1 MNFLEVLPQSN
12 HSIVLRLADT
22 RVSKE
27 ELRLR
32 IDHYKQRFEHLE
44 VSRVGMMLCNGLD
57 WIAVDLA
64 CLELD
69 ICLIP
74 IPTFFSPQQVSHSLS
89 RAAVRIFI
97 CDVGNLSGDLQDNL
111 ANLASY
117 CDVQQGFCWY
127 YLGDQI
133 GSEIPKGTNKITYTS
148 GSTGTPK
155 GVCLSTQTQ
164 LAVAQSLLGRIDIVA
179 PRHLCLLPLAVL
191 LENIAG
197 LYAPLLAGGE
207 VILLAPEKLGFS
219 GSQLTEPALLLQ
231 AITRYQ
237 PNTLIL
243 VPEILLI
250 LLNGI
255 RQGWQ
260 APSSLQFIAVGGAK
274 VSQQLLQQAR
284 HSGLPVY
291 QGYGLSECTS
301 VVALASEKSPLGSV
315 GQLLSHCEGRVV
327 DGQWVATA
335 NLFLGYLGQP
345 ETFYP
350 TEFNTGDLVSLDEQ
364 GEMTID
370 GRSKSLIINSFGRN
384 IQPEW
389 LEAELMATG
398 LLRFAAVIGEALPN
412 ISAILVPLD
421 PSYKEDQLQIAIDRI
436 NANLPDYAQIK
447 GFYWLPDIRQLSPL
461 LTANNRPKREL
472 FEQTF
477 NQQRVNE
484 SPYFCNEI
492 AHLNP
497 IIKEVPSM
505 KFFDRLQDET
515 RDAQQYL
522 LNAPIIARCLTGDV
536 SVDEYVTFLQQA
548 YHHVKHTVPLLMA
561 AGSRISSEQEWIRNA
576 LAEYIEEEL
585 GHQEWVLND
594 IAACGYDK
602 EVARNSSPHLSTELM
617 VSYAYD
623 SINRVSPLCF
633 FGMVHVLEGTS
644 IALADKVAQSIKQG
658 LNLPANAFSYLV
670 SHGALDLDHVKFFE
684 GLMNK
689 IECPEQQA
697 LIIKSTKAFYHLYGD
712 IFRNLN
718 TNHGI
723 QKAA

>member
-1 MNFLEVLPQSN
+1 M
-12 HSIVLRLADT
+12 
-22 RVSKE
+22 
-27 ELRLR
+27 
-32 IDHYKQRFEHLE
+32 
-44 VSRVGMMLCNGLD
+44 CNGLD
-57 WIAVDLA
+57 WVAVDLA